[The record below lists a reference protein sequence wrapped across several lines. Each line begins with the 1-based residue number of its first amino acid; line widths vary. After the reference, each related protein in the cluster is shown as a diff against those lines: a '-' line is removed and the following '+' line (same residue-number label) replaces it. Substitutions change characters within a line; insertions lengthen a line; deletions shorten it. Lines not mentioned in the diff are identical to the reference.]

1 MIRFRF
7 LLLAYFIV
15 AILYANYTPAWQA
28 PDEPAHY
35 NYIRQLAHGH
45 LPVIESGD
53 YDQNYQS
60 QVISAKFDPRYS
72 IAPFTYEDW
81 QPPLYYLLQTPI
93 FWLFDGALGPLRF
106 LSIVI
111 GGGVVVMAY
120 LVGQLVWPGRD
131 DLAFTTSA
139 LVAFLPQH
147 LAMMAAV
154 NNDGLAELLIG
165 LILWQL
171 LRGPRSGREWLWL
184 GISLG
189 LGFLTKATVYIM
201 APVIGLALLASGWWA
216 NGLRVGLPAGTF
228 GLFWWGRNWL
238 VYGGL
243 DILGKMA
250 HDSVVTGQPQTG
262 AWIAVNGLAATLNRF
277 FLFTFQSF
285 WGQFGWMAVVM
296 PRWIYQALFL
306 FCLLVVGGL
315 LWNWLRPGLPPIAPR
330 SKALLLATFLLTVLV
345 YVGYNLTFVQH
356 QGRYLFP
363 ALIPISLA
371 ATVGLARWLPW
382 PWLAA
387 WLPAGL
393 SLALIAL
400 DLLALFRFIQPNL

>member
-1 MIRFRF
+1 MRFRF
-7 LLLAYFIV
+7 LLLAYFMV
-15 AILYANYTPAWQA
+15 AILYANNTPAWQA

-35 NYIRQLAHGH
+35 NYIRQLAEGN
-45 LPVIESGD
+45 LPVIEGGD

-60 QVISAKFDPRYS
+60 EVISAKFDPRYT
-72 IAPFTYEDW
+72 IEPFSYEDW

-93 FWLFDGALGPLRF
+93 FWLFDGALGPLRVV
-106 LSIVI
+106 SIVI

-120 LVGQLVWPGRD
+120 LIGQLVWPGRD
-131 DLAFTTSA
+131 DLALTAAA

-147 LAMMAAV
+147 LAMMSAV

-171 LRGPRSGREWLWL
+171 LRRPRSGREWLWL
-184 GISLG
+184 GVSLG
-189 LGFLTKATVYIM
+189 LGFLAKATVYIM
-201 APVIGLALLASGWWA
+201 APVIGLALLGSGWWA
-216 NGLRVGLPAGTF
+216 NGLRVGLPAGTL

-238 VYGGL
+238 VYGGW

-262 AWIAVNGLAATLNRF
+262 PWIAANGLAATLNRF

-296 PRWIYQALFL
+296 PSWIYQMLFL
-306 FCLLVVGGL
+306 FCLLAAGGL
-315 LWNWLRPGLPPIAPR
+315 LWNWFRPGLPPIAPR

-382 PWLAA
+382 TWLAE

-393 SLALIAL
+393 SLALIGL
-400 DLLALFRFIQPNL
+400 DLLTLFRFIQPNL